1 MKILSVVVAFMVIAK
16 LRVIIFVVNMN
27 YSIVA
32 FDCCCFSSLIIKNAV
47 A

>member
-16 LRVIIFVVNMN
+16 LTVIIFVVNMN
-27 YSIVA
+27 YSIGA
-32 FDCCCFSSLIIKNAV
+32 FDCCCFSSLIIKNVV